1 MTVKRLWE
9 GLQLLLLGVWV
20 GGMAGFGALMAPVLF
35 ATVPSR
41 QLAGNV
47 AGQVIAA
54 LSWLGVAVP
63 VLVIVLH
70 LLARRRWDWRM
81 TALAAVLVLNALN
94 ATHVRGGIDRA
105 QAAMPL
111 PIEEY
116 AVTDPLRVE
125 YNRWHR
131 LSSNV
136 GTGALVLGVVVLAG
150 WRFGRD

>member
-1 MTVKRLWE
+1 M
-9 GLQLLLLGVWV
+9 LGIWV
-20 GGMAGFGALMAPVLF
+20 GGMTGFGLFMAPALF

-47 AGQVIAA
+47 AGQVIAT

-63 VLVIVLH
+63 LLVIVLH
-70 LLARRRWDWRM
+70 MLARRRWDWRL
-81 TALAAVLVLNALN
+81 TVLVAVLVLNAVN
-94 ATHVRGGIDRA
+94 ATYVRGGIDRA

-136 GTGALVLGVVVLAG
+136 GSAALLLGIGVLGG

>member
-1 MTVKRLWE
+1 MMRRLIE
-9 GLQLLLLGVWV
+9 GLQLLLLGGWV
-20 GGMAGFGALMAPVLF
+20 GGMVCFGAFMAPVLF

-41 QLAGNV
+41 QMAGTV
-47 AGQVIAA
+47 AGQVIAT
-54 LSWLGVAVP
+54 LSWFGVVAP
-63 VLVIVLH
+63 ALIIVLH
-70 LLARRRWDWRM
+70 VLLRRRWDWRL
-81 TALAAVLVLNALN
+81 TLLTAVLVLNAAN
-94 ATHVRGGIDRA
+94 ATYVRGGIDRA
-105 QAAMPL
+105 QAAMPR

-136 GTGALVLGVVVLAG
+136 GSGAVLLAIAALIG